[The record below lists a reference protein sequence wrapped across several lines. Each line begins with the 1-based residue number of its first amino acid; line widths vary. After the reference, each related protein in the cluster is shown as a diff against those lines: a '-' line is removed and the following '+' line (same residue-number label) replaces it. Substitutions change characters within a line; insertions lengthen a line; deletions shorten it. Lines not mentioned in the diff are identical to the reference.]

1 MDASAATWRHAHSPP
16 PVLMPCV
23 ASSAPCAARLGA
35 APVRRAGGSRRVA
48 APRRS
53 LAPAARAAVRAPPP
67 PASSASSPSGIDAL
81 LAQLSAGLQPL
92 LSSVTAATSG
102 GGGAAAREAAKAE
115 LLDAIAGLN
124 RGVAG
129 LNRGVNAT
137 DADRAAVDAAARKLE
152 RLNPNRGS
160 LASAAINGRWELI
173 YTTSVSILGSNRPPF
188 LRPQGACALAGV
200 CVSCLSVVAVGCA
213 AAVRSSA
220 PYSRV

>member
-1 MDASAATWRHAHSPP
+1 
-16 PVLMPCV
+16 
-23 ASSAPCAARLGA
+23 
-35 APVRRAGGSRRVA
+35 VRRAGGSRRVA

-115 LLDAIAGLN
+115 LLDAI
-124 RGVAG
+124 G

-188 LRPQGACALAGV
+188 LRPQGARALAGV

-213 AAVRSSA
+213 AAVRPSA
-220 PYSRV
+220 LYSRF

>member
-1 MDASAATWRHAHSPP
+1 
-16 PVLMPCV
+16 
-23 ASSAPCAARLGA
+23 
-35 APVRRAGGSRRVA
+35 VRRAGGSRRVA

-115 LLDAIAGLN
+115 LLDAI
-124 RGVAG
+124 AG